1 MGKKK
6 NKVKYNLKNVH
17 WAVVTFDEENE
28 PTFGTIHKWPGAVSI
43 SLDAE
48 GEPSVFYA
56 DGVQYYTVNNNGG
69 YSGDFESALVPDDFR
84 VEVLGDIKDR
94 NGVLVENAD
103 AVSVNFA
110 LLFEFDGD
118 QNRIRHIM
126 YKCAASRPG
135 VESETKKDSTEVKA
149 EKITIKATAMYVKGL
164 ERNIVKAKSGED
176 TTDAVY
182 NAWFDKIYIPQPAAK
197 VTLSGDDTVTAGS
210 TITLT
215 AETTPAGKTVTWSS
229 GNEDVVTV
237 SEGTVTGV
245 AAGTAVIM
253 ATLTEDSS
261 VFASKEITVTAAQE
275 ESV

>member
-6 NKVKYNLKNVH
+6 NKVKFNLKNVH
-17 WAVVTFDEENE
+17 WAPVTFDEENT
-28 PTFGTIHKWPGAVSI
+28 PTFGTIHKWPGAVSL

-84 VEVLGDIKDR
+84 TEILGDIKDR

-118 QNRIRHIM
+118 QSRIRHIM
-126 YKCAASRPG
+126 YKCAASRPA
-135 VESETKKDSTEVKA
+135 VESETKEDSTEVKA
-149 EKITIKATAMYVKGL
+149 EKITIKATAMYVKEL
-164 ERNIVKAKSGED
+164 DRNIVKAKSGED

-182 NAWFDKIYIPQPAAK
+182 NSWFTKIYIPQPASK
-197 VTLSGDDTVTAGS
+197 VVVSGSDEVEAGS

-215 AETTPAGKTVTWSS
+215 AVTTPAGKTLIWSS
-229 GNEDVVTV
+229 GDEDIATV
-237 SEGTVTGV
+237 SNGTVTGV
-245 AAGTAVIM
+245 AAGTATIM
-253 ATLTEDSS
+253 AALTEDPS
-261 VFASKEITVTAAQE
+261 VFDSKEITVTE
-275 ESV
+275 

>member
-17 WAVVTFDEENE
+17 WAVVNFDEENE
-28 PTFGTIHKWPGAVSI
+28 PAFGAIHKWPGAVSL

-69 YSGDFESALVPDDFR
+69 YAGDFESAMVPDDFR
-84 VEVLGDIKDR
+84 TEVLGDIKDR

-103 AVSVNFA
+103 AASVNFA

-135 VESETKKDSTEVKA
+135 VESETKEDSTEVKT
-149 EKITIKATAMYVKGL
+149 EKITIKVTAMYVKGL
-164 ERNIVKAKSGED
+164 DSNIVKAKSGED

-182 NAWFDKIYIPQPAAK
+182 NAWFDTIYIPQPAAK
-197 VTLSGDDTVTAGS
+197 VTLSGESTVEEGS
-210 TITLT
+210 AITLT
-215 AETTPAGKTVTWSS
+215 AVTTPTGKIVTWSS
-229 GNEDVVTV
+229 GNEDVATV
-237 SEGTVTGV
+237 SNGTVTGV
-245 AAGTAVIM
+245 AAGKAIIM
-253 ATLTEDSS
+253 AAFTEDSS
-261 VFASKEITVTAAQE
+261 VYASKEITVMAQE

>member
-6 NKVKYNLKNVH
+6 NKVKFNLKNVH
-17 WAVVTFDEENE
+17 WAPVTFDEENT
-28 PTFGTIHKWPGAVSI
+28 PTFGTIHRWPGAVSL

-48 GEPSVFYA
+48 GEPTVFYA

-69 YSGDFESALVPDDFR
+69 YSGDFESAMVPDDFR
-84 VEVLGDIKDR
+84 TEILGDIKDG

-126 YKCAASRPG
+126 YKCAASRPA
-135 VESETKKDSTEVKA
+135 VESETKEDSTDVKT
-149 EKITIKATAMYVKGL
+149 EKITIKATAMYVKEL
-164 ERNIVKAKSGED
+164 DCNIVKAKSGED

-182 NAWFDKIYIPQPAAK
+182 NAWFTKIYIPKPASK
-197 VTLSGDDTVTAGS
+197 VVLSGSDTVAAGS

-215 AETTPAGKTVTWSS
+215 ATTTPAGKAVTWCSDD
-229 GNEDVVTV
+229 EEVATV
-237 SEGTVTGV
+237 YDGTVTGV
-245 AAGTAVIM
+245 AAGTATIM
-253 ATLTEDSS
+253 AAITEDSS
-261 VFASKEITVTAAQE
+261 VFASKEITVTD
-275 ESV
+275 